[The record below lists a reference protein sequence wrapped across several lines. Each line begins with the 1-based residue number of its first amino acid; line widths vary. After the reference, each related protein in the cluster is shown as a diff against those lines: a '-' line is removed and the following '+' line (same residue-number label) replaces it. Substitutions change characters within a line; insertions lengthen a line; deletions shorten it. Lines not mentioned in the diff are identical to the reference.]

1 MILVRWICYALAL
14 VFTAWLIPGIEVN
27 SIWTALLACIIIALI
42 NTFIKPVLQFIT
54 LPINFLTVGLFSFVL
69 NALLLMLAG
78 WITPGLEVE
87 GFLSALLGSIVLS
100 LFSIGISKF
109 NASCMCLNDYRPY
122 HIF

>member
-1 MILVRWICYALAL
+1 MILVRWICFALAL
-14 VFTAWLIPGIEVN
+14 IFTAWVIPGIEV
-27 SIWTALLACIIIALI
+27 SSFWSAMFSCVIIALI
-42 NTFIKPVLQFIT
+42 NTFVKPVLQLVT

-100 LFSIGISKF
+100 LFSIGISK
-109 NASCMCLNDYRPY
+109 
-122 HIF
+122 I